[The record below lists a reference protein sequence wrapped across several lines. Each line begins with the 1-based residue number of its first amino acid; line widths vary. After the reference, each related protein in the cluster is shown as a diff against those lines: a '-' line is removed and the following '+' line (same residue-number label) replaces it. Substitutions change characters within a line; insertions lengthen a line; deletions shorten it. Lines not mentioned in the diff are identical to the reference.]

1 MLSFL
6 VPEQNYC
13 YTIYSPLVD
22 VPEITVTSHEEAE
35 EAWKELAQQVEAN
48 TYKAKMKIVK
58 KKAKKAKVK
67 YFVLKDKMPMYYEI
81 KLFYIT

>member
-1 MLSFL
+1 M
-6 VPEQNYC
+6 
-13 YTIYSPLVD
+13 IYFFFHFWYLNKKIATLDD

-48 TYKAKMKIVK
+48 TYKAKMKMMK

-67 YFVLKDKMPMYYEI
+67 YLK
-81 KLFYIT
+81 